1 MADSPDPVVVKA
13 FALVEVIL
21 AANRPLSLSE
31 LSEALGRPKQTIHRT
46 ARQLEDYGFLY
57 REPGRERY
65 TIGGRLFNVSK
76 QVLGW
81 QMRDAPRHATLGR
94 LVGDIGETCN
104 VGIMDGDA
112 ILYLD
117 RVESNFPLRAE
128 LQPGSRVPLHCTGLG
143 KLLLAHLPGRTR
155 KRVIERLRLDRHTAN
170 TITDQDTLSKE
181 CDRIRKQGYAI
192 NDQEYHDGIISVAV
206 PVHAENG
213 SIISGLA
220 IHAPAARLSIED
232 AVTMVPRL
240 KPYAEE
246 IAGDLIED

>member
-1 MADSPDPVVVKA
+1 MTDTPDPVVVKA
-13 FALVEVIL
+13 FALVEAIL
-21 AANRPLSLSE
+21 AADRPLSLTE
-31 LSEALGRPKQTIHRT
+31 LSEALDRPKQTIHRT

-65 TIGGRLFNVSK
+65 TIGGRLFNVSR
-76 QVLGW
+76 QVIGW

-94 LVGDIGETCN
+94 LVLDIGETCN

-155 KRVIERLRLDRHTAN
+155 KRVINRLNLKAFTDN
-170 TITDQDTLSKE
+170 TITDPDALLAE
-181 CDRIRKQGYAI
+181 CDQIRKQGYAL
-192 NDQEYHDGIISVAV
+192 NNQEYHEGIISVAV
-206 PVHAENG
+206 PIQVENDVT
-213 SIISGLA
+213 ISGLA
-220 IHAPAARLSIED
+220 VHAPAARLSIEN
-232 AVTMVPRL
+232 AVALVPKL
-240 KPYAEE
+240 KPYAQE
-246 IAGDLIED
+246 IAGDLADQ

>member
-1 MADSPDPVVVKA
+1 MSDSPDPVVVKA
-13 FALVEVIL
+13 FALVEAIL

-31 LSEALGRPKQTIHRT
+31 LSEALDRPKQTIHRT

-81 QMRDAPRHATLGR
+81 KMRDTPRHATLGR
-94 LVGDIGETCN
+94 LVNEIGETCN

-143 KLLLAHLPGRTR
+143 KLLLAHLPSRTR
-155 KRVIERLRLDRHTAN
+155 NRVIERLKLDRHTAH
-170 TITDQDTLSKE
+170 TITDRDVLSKE
-181 CDRIRKQGYAI
+181 CERIRKQGYAI

-206 PVHAENG
+206 PVHAANG

-232 AVTMVPRL
+232 AVTMVPKL

-246 IAGDLIED
+246 IAGDLLED

>member
-1 MADSPDPVVVKA
+1 MTDAPDPVVVKA
-13 FALVEVIL
+13 FALVEAIL
-21 AANRPLSLSE
+21 AANRPLTLSE
-31 LSEALGRPKQTIHRT
+31 LSEILDRPKQTIHRT

-65 TIGGRLFNVSK
+65 TIGRRLFNVSK
-76 QVLGW
+76 QVIGW
-81 QMRDAPRHATLGR
+81 KMRDAPRHATLGR
-94 LVGDIGETCN
+94 LVNDIGETCN

-155 KRVIERLRLDRHTAN
+155 KRVIERLVLERYTDQ
-170 TITDQDTLSKE
+170 TITDKDALNQE

-213 SIISGLA
+213 TAISGLA
-220 IHAPAARLSIED
+220 IHAPAARLSIDE
-232 AVTMVPRL
+232 ALALVPRL
-240 KPYAEE
+240 KPYAKE
-246 IAGDLIED
+246 IAGDLQDD

>member
-1 MADSPDPVVVKA
+1 MTDSPDPVVVKA
-13 FALVEVIL
+13 FALVEAIL
-21 AANRPLSLSE
+21 AANRPLTLSE
-31 LSEALGRPKQTIHRT
+31 LSEALDRPKQTIHRT

-94 LVGDIGETCN
+94 LVNDIGETCN

-143 KLLLAHLPGRTR
+143 KLLLANLPGRTR
-155 KRVIERLRLDRHTAN
+155 KRVIERLQLDQHTEH
-170 TITDQDTLSKE
+170 TITDREALSQE
-181 CDRIRKQGYAI
+181 CTRIRKQGYAI

-206 PVHAENG
+206 PVQTEQG
-213 SIISGLA
+213 ITISGLA
-220 IHAPAARLSIED
+220 IHAPAARLSIEE
-232 AVTMVPRL
+232 AIALVPRL
-240 KPYAEE
+240 TPYAEE
-246 IAGDLIED
+246 IAGDVLEE

>member
-1 MADSPDPVVVKA
+1 MPDSPDPVVVKA
-13 FALVEVIL
+13 FALVEAIL
-21 AANRPLSLSE
+21 EADRPLSLTE
-31 LSEALGRPKQTIHRT
+31 LSEVLDRPKQTIHRT
-46 ARQLEDYGFLY
+46 ARQLEDHGFLY

-76 QVLGW
+76 QVIGW

-94 LVGDIGETCN
+94 LVADIGETCN

-112 ILYLD
+112 VLYLD

-155 KRVIERLRLDRHTAN
+155 RRVLERLQLKRFTDS
-170 TITDQDTLSKE
+170 TITDRNTLNVE
-181 CDRIRKQGYAI
+181 CERIRKQGYSI

-206 PVHAENG
+206 PIHAENG
-213 SIISGLA
+213 TTISGLA
-220 IHAPAARLSIED
+220 IHAPAARLSIDD
-232 AVTMVPRL
+232 AIGLVPRL
-240 KPYAEE
+240 MPYASE
-246 IAGDLIED
+246 IASDLIDD

>member
-1 MADSPDPVVVKA
+1 MTDTPDPVVVKA
-13 FALVEVIL
+13 FALVEAIL
-21 AANRPLSLSE
+21 AANRPLTLSE
-31 LSEALGRPKQTIHRT
+31 LSEALDRPKQTIHRT

-81 QMRDAPRHATLGR
+81 QMRAAPRHATLGR
-94 LVGDIGETCN
+94 LVSDVGETCN

-155 KRVIERLRLDRHTAN
+155 KRVLERLKLDRYTDH
-170 TITDQDTLSKE
+170 TITDRDTLSKE

-213 SIISGLA
+213 NTISGLA
-220 IHAPAARLSIED
+220 IHAPAARLSIEN
-232 AVTMVPRL
+232 AVALVPRL
-240 KPYAEE
+240 KPYADE
-246 IAGDLIED
+246 IAGDLLED